1 MSYELE
7 ILEKIKRLERDIERL
22 STQGG
27 TGKWTDYTP
36 TYGGFSTDPTN
47 VIARYYLVGKLC
59 TAKVFMGTAGTSN
72 ANTFTVSAP
81 FTAGAQGVAY
91 VATPFHVDG
100 GTNVFSGG
108 IVMIG
113 SNGTAFQ
120 LTTASG
126 SYTGWT
132 TSGAKRAYFTITYE
146 VA

>member
-59 TAKVFMGTAGTSN
+59 TARIVMETAGTSN

-81 FTAGAQGVAY
+81 FTAGSQGLAY
-91 VATPFHVDG
+91 ASVPFHVDG
-100 GTNVFSGG
+100 GVTSINNSF
-108 IVMIG
+108 VMIAN
-113 SNGTAFQ
+113 SSATFQ
-120 LTTASG
+120 LYNQG
-126 SYTGWT
+126 GYNGWT
-132 TSGAKRAYFTITYE
+132 TSDAKRAYFTITYE